1 MKKITDSIKNSM
13 IEIKECLAIERDQ
26 TIDMLRTYKN
36 YVLGKDITSEEMKA
50 ANRQIIDVFRASGLT
65 IMIILPG
72 SVVTIPF
79 LVKVARKYNIELL
92 PDSFLSKEDEKE
104 ETQ

>member
-1 MKKITDSIKNSM
+1 MKKITNSIKTAM
-13 IEIKECLAIERDQ
+13 IEIKDCFALERDQ

-36 YVLGKDITSEEMKA
+36 YVLGRNIDNEEMEA
-50 ANRQIIDVFRASGLT
+50 ANRQIIDVFRASGLS

-72 SVVTIPF
+72 SVITIPF

-92 PDSFLSKEDEKE
+92 PDSFLGDKRKK
-104 ETQ
+104 